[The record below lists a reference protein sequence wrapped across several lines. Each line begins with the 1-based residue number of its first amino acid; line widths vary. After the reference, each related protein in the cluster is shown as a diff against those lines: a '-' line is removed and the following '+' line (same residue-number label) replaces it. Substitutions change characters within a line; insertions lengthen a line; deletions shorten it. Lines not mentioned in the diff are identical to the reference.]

1 MLDTSIGPY
10 DPYNYTVKFYKYFF
24 RIDAV
29 VRIMLRLNPTVVT
42 QQTSAK
48 DKISTKVILDS
59 NLDFWINPD
68 SDLDVCRIASK
79 M

>member
-1 MLDTSIGPY
+1 
-10 DPYNYTVKFYKYFF
+10 
-24 RIDAV
+24 
-29 VRIMLRLNPTVVT
+29 MLRLNPTVVT